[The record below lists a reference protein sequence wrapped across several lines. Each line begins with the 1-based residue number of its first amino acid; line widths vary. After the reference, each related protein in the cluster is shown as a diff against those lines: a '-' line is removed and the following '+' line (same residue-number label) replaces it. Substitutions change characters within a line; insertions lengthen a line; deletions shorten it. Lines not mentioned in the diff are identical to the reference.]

1 MVGAKPAG
9 EADPYRDNGS
19 VAQSPAPGGLGIRT
33 SDGPEA
39 VEAPLTCGGDT
50 GDDDRPKE

>member
-1 MVGAKPAG
+1 
-9 EADPYRDNGS
+9 
-19 VAQSPAPGGLGIRT
+19 
-33 SDGPEA
+33 A

>member
-1 MVGAKPAG
+1 
-9 EADPYRDNGS
+9 
-19 VAQSPAPGGLGIRT
+19 
-33 SDGPEA
+33 GPEA